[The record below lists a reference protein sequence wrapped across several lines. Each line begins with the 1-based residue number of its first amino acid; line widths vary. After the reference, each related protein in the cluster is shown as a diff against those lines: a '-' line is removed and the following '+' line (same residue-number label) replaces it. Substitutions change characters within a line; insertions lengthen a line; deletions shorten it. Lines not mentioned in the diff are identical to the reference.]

1 MQETALPRKACIKRH
16 YFAIWNPLASSTLRM
31 GRLQM
36 TKTGR
41 GNFVCSML
49 LGYVHPAYKCFKIVE
64 RKKPKLE
71 H

>member
-1 MQETALPRKACIKRH
+1 MQCDLYLDLGSEVFWGVWGA
-16 YFAIWNPLASSTLRM
+16 
-31 GRLQM
+31 
-36 TKTGR
+36 GR